1 MYLTIILL
9 ILSSAVLI
17 FFAREFAEAFRTVFA
32 VPGVKLV
39 LPLLLVTQLIFWIE
53 PWFLFAIQ
61 SLCDFLLLLQQSLAS
76 FFLVSRITQFLT
88 QAIVICLLTVLPV
101 WILDAWSFRRTFKP
115 FPYKPILAAMLWLMW
130 VILCLF
136 Y

>member
-9 ILSSAVLI
+9 ILTSAVLI
-17 FFAREFAEAFRTVFA
+17 FFAREFAEAFRTIFA

-39 LPLLLVTQLIFWIE
+39 LPLILVTQLLFWIE
-53 PWFLFAIQ
+53 PLFLFAIQ

-76 FFLVSRITQFLT
+76 FFPVSRITQFLT
-88 QAIVICLLTVLPV
+88 QAIVICLLTLLPV
-101 WILDAWSFRRTFKP
+101 WVIDAWSLRRTFKP